1 MTAKEP
7 RILIYAWS
15 PDTEALKQVCAGIEE
30 EGVPVQVPL
39 QSQDTLDN
47 LAYEAAQESVL
58 GSGIGMIQ
66 KDIALQLA
74 GCPKGKNVFTST
86 DAAEFECRNIG
97 ANSARAVKRLP
108 FRI

>member
-1 MTAKEP
+1 MYK
-7 RILIYAWS
+7 R
-15 PDTEALKQVCAGIEE
+15 Q
-30 EGVPVQVPL
+30 
-39 QSQDTLDN
+39 TLDN

-74 GCPKGKNVFTST
+74 GCPKGKNVFTYT

>member
-30 EGVPVQVPL
+30 EGVPVQVLL

-47 LAYEAAQESVL
+47 LAYEAAHESVL

-66 KDIALQLA
+66 KDIALQLS
-74 GCPKGKNVFTST
+74 GCPKGKNVFTYT
-86 DAAEFECRNIG
+86 DASDFECRNIG